1 MALDDY
7 FANPS
12 QECLTRLFDAI
23 NAMDISHAPSLTRDE
38 KLIMRITERKDL
50 FMEKFTPIQN
60 IPLSNASTTSV
71 NKRPSQGNAHVSQ
84 KDTVMMLSGASESS
98 SSVEGPKPRS
108 QHTSRSRA
116 DSLKSHQS
124 ESEGQRGRR
133 SIDSASTSSHI
144 RAGRDGRDDTS
155 IPAVPVLDASSRMPK
170 DTHFYQTSIVYSGH
184 TLPIK
189 MPLSTFP
196 EEVGDVSIS
205 HLISSCRYTS
215 EPYALLVVFPYYPHY
230 NIYPS

>member
-98 SSVEGPKPRS
+98 SSV
-108 QHTSRSRA
+108 
-116 DSLKSHQS
+116 
-124 ESEGQRGRR
+124 
-133 SIDSASTSSHI
+133 
-144 RAGRDGRDDTS
+144 
-155 IPAVPVLDASSRMPK
+155 
-170 DTHFYQTSIVYSGH
+170 F
-184 TLPIK
+184 
-189 MPLSTFP
+189 F
-196 EEVGDVSIS
+196 
-205 HLISSCRYTS
+205 
-215 EPYALLVVFPYYPHY
+215 
-230 NIYPS
+230 